1 MGNIIGWGHNK
12 FGRNDTQSTEDM
24 IAEVVSEAISHAQ
37 VDPKDI
43 DNIVVGTFNNGFQKQ
58 DFHGALPAINCE
70 VLKHVPSLRVENACA
85 TGSAAIH
92 TALNSIEAKRS
103 KLNLVVGV
111 EKMTD
116 RSTKEAGDILL
127 GASYRKEEDKIDG
140 GFAGVFAQITD
151 TYFQRYG
158 DQTKYLSKIAAKNHK
173 NGAVNP
179 YAHMQVDLGFD
190 FCNKVSEKNPLVAP
204 PLKRS
209 DCSMISDGAAALIIA
224 DDELALE
231 AEKAISFKARVQ
243 MNDLM
248 PMSKRDKTE
257 FRGASLSWKKAL
269 SDAQVNLM
277 DLSFVETHDCFTIAE
292 LIEYEAM
299 GLTQRGEGYKVLEE
313 GTVYKDGKLP
323 INPSGGL
330 KAKGHPVG
338 ATGVSQ
344 HVMACMQLVGEA
356 KDMQIK
362 DASLGG
368 IFNMGGSAVAN
379 YVSILE
385 RKSYRFASN
394 HYYKTW

>member
-12 FGRNDTQSTEDM
+12 FGRNETQSTEDM

-224 DDELALE
+224 DDDLALE
-231 AEKAISFKARVQ
+231 AERAISFKARVQ

-385 RKSYRFASN
+385 RKS
-394 HYYKTW
+394 

>member
-12 FGRNDTQSTEDM
+12 FGRNDTQTTEDM
-24 IAEVVSEAISHAQ
+24 ISEVVSEAISHAQ
-37 VDPKDI
+37 VDPKEI

-173 NGAVNP
+173 NGALNP

-231 AEKAISFKARVQ
+231 AERSIRFKARVQ

-257 FRGASLSWKKAL
+257 FRGAALSWKKAL
-269 SDAQVNLM
+269 SDAQINLM

-385 RKSYRFASN
+385 RKS
-394 HYYKTW
+394 

>member
-12 FGRNDTQSTEDM
+12 FGRNDMQTTEDM
-24 IAEVVSEAISHAQ
+24 ISEVVSEAISHAQ
-37 VDPKDI
+37 VDPKEI

-173 NGAVNP
+173 NGALNP

-231 AEKAISFKARVQ
+231 AERSISFKARVQ

-257 FRGASLSWKKAL
+257 FRGAALSWKKAL
-269 SDAQVNLM
+269 SDAQINLM

-356 KDMQIK
+356 KDMQITN
-362 DASLGG
+362 ASLGG

-385 RKSYRFASN
+385 RKS
-394 HYYKTW
+394 

>member
-12 FGRNDTQSTEDM
+12 FGRNDTQTTEDM
-24 IAEVVSEAISHAQ
+24 ISEVVSEAVSHAQ
-37 VDPKDI
+37 VDPKEI

-173 NGAVNP
+173 NGALNP

-231 AEKAISFKARVQ
+231 AERSISFKARVQ

-257 FRGASLSWKKAL
+257 FRGAALSWKKAL
-269 SDAQVNLM
+269 SDAQINLM

-344 HVMACMQLVGEA
+344 HVMACIQLVGEA

-385 RKSYRFASN
+385 RKS
-394 HYYKTW
+394 

>member
-173 NGAVNP
+173 NGALNP

-257 FRGASLSWKKAL
+257 FRGAALSWKKAL
-269 SDAQVNLM
+269 SDAQINLM

-344 HVMACMQLVGEA
+344 HVMACIQLVGEA

-385 RKSYRFASN
+385 RKS
-394 HYYKTW
+394 

>member
-158 DQTKYLSKIAAKNHK
+158 NQTKYLSKIAAKNHK

-299 GLTQRGEGYKVLEE
+299 GLTERGEGYKVLEE

-344 HVMACMQLVGEA
+344 HVMACMQLIGEA
-356 KDMQIK
+356 KEMQIK

-385 RKSYRFASN
+385 RKS
-394 HYYKTW
+394 

>member
-24 IAEVVSEAISHAQ
+24 IAEVVSEAISNAQ

-173 NGAVNP
+173 NGSVNP
-179 YAHMQVDLGFD
+179 YAHMQIDLGFD

-231 AEKAISFKARVQ
+231 AERAISFKARVQ

-385 RKSYRFASN
+385 RKS
-394 HYYKTW
+394 

>member
-24 IAEVVSEAISHAQ
+24 IAEVVSESISHAQ

-385 RKSYRFASN
+385 RKS
-394 HYYKTW
+394 

>member
-12 FGRNDTQSTEDM
+12 FGKNDTQSTEDM
-24 IAEVVSEAISHAQ
+24 ISEVVSEAISHAQ

-173 NGAVNP
+173 NGALNP

-385 RKSYRFASN
+385 RKS
-394 HYYKTW
+394 

>member
-12 FGRNDTQSTEDM
+12 FGRNDMQSTEDM
-24 IAEVVSEAISHAQ
+24 IAEVVSEAISNAQ

-190 FCNKVSEKNPLVAP
+190 LCNTVSEKNPLVAP

-299 GLTQRGEGYKVLEE
+299 GLTERGEGYKVLEE

-385 RKSYRFASN
+385 RKS
-394 HYYKTW
+394 

>member
-37 VDPKDI
+37 VDPKNI

-70 VLKHVPSLRVENACA
+70 VLKHVPSIRVENACA

-231 AEKAISFKARVQ
+231 AERTISFKARVQ

-368 IFNMGGSAVAN
+368 VFNMGGSAVAN

-385 RKSYRFASN
+385 RKS
-394 HYYKTW
+394 

>member
-209 DCSMISDGAAALIIA
+209 DCSMISDGASALIIA

-385 RKSYRFASN
+385 RKS
-394 HYYKTW
+394 

>member
-12 FGRNDTQSTEDM
+12 FGRNDTQTTEDM
-24 IAEVVSEAISHAQ
+24 ISEVVSEAISHAQ

-173 NGAVNP
+173 NGALNP

-224 DDELALE
+224 DNELALE
-231 AEKAISFKARVQ
+231 AERSISFKARVQ

-257 FRGASLSWKKAL
+257 FRGAALSWKKAL
-269 SDAQVNLM
+269 SDAQINLM

-344 HVMACMQLVGEA
+344 HIMACMQLVGEA

-385 RKSYRFASN
+385 RKS
-394 HYYKTW
+394 

>member
-1 MGNIIGWGHNK
+1 MTNIIGWGHNK
-12 FGRNDTQSTEDM
+12 FGKNDDQSSEDM
-24 IAEVVSEAISHAQ
+24 IADVVSQAIKHADI
-37 VDPKDI
+37 DPKEI

-70 VLKHVPSLRVENACA
+70 DLKYVPSIRVENACA
-85 TGSAAIH
+85 TGSAAIN
-92 TALNSIEAKRS
+92 TAINSIDAKKS

-116 RSTKEAGDILL
+116 RTTSEAGDILL
-127 GASYRKEEDKIDG
+127 GASYRKEEDKING

-151 TYFQRYG
+151 AYFQKFG
-158 DQTKYLSKIAAKNHK
+158 DKSKYLSKISAKNHK
-173 NGAVNP
+173 NGSVNP
-179 YAHMQVDLGFD
+179 YAHMQVDLGYD
-190 FCNKVSEKNPLVAP
+190 FCNNISEKNPLVVS

-224 DDELALE
+224 DDDI
-231 AEKAISFKARVQ
+231 AENAQQAIRFLSRVQ
-243 MNDLM
+243 TNDIL

-257 FRGASLSWKKAL
+257 FKGASISWQKAL
-269 SDAQVNLM
+269 NESKLTLN

-299 GLTQRGEGYKVLEE
+299 GLTKRGEGFRALEE
-313 GTVYKDGKLP
+313 GVVYKDGKLP

-344 HVMACMQLVGEA
+344 HVMACMQLLNEA
-356 KDMQIK
+356 NEMQINN
-362 DASLGG
+362 ATLAG

-385 RKSYRFASN
+385 RKF
-394 HYYKTW
+394 

>member
-12 FGRNDTQSTEDM
+12 FGRNDMQSTEDM

-231 AEKAISFKARVQ
+231 AERAISFKARVQ

-385 RKSYRFASN
+385 RKS
-394 HYYKTW
+394 

>member
-24 IAEVVSEAISHAQ
+24 IAEVVSEAISNAQ

-269 SDAQVNLM
+269 SDAQINLM

-385 RKSYRFASN
+385 RKS
-394 HYYKTW
+394 

>member
-1 MGNIIGWGHNK
+1 MSSCITGWAHNK
-12 FGRNDTQSTEDM
+12 FGVNKDQSSENM
-24 IAEVVSEAISHAQ
+24 IAEVVEQAINHAELSPQ
-37 VDPKDI
+37 DI
-43 DNIVVGTFNNGFQKQ
+43 DAIYVGTFNNGFQKQ

-385 RKSYRFASN
+385 RKS
-394 HYYKTW
+394 

>member
-24 IAEVVSEAISHAQ
+24 IAEVVSEAISNAQ

-158 DQTKYLSKIAAKNHK
+158 DQTKYLSMIAAKNHK

-344 HVMACMQLVGEA
+344 HVMGCMQLVGEA

-385 RKSYRFASN
+385 RKS
-394 HYYKTW
+394 

>member
-24 IAEVVSEAISHAQ
+24 IAEVVSEAISHAH

-385 RKSYRFASN
+385 RKS
-394 HYYKTW
+394 

>member
-173 NGAVNP
+173 NGALNP

-231 AEKAISFKARVQ
+231 AERSISFKARVQ

-385 RKSYRFASN
+385 RKS
-394 HYYKTW
+394 

>member
-24 IAEVVSEAISHAQ
+24 ISEVVSEAISHAQ

-173 NGAVNP
+173 NGALNP

-231 AEKAISFKARVQ
+231 AERSISFKARVQ

-257 FRGASLSWKKAL
+257 FRGAALSWKKAL
-269 SDAQVNLM
+269 SDAQINLM

-299 GLTQRGEGYKVLEE
+299 GLTQRGKGYKVLEE

-385 RKSYRFASN
+385 RKS
-394 HYYKTW
+394 

>member
-231 AEKAISFKARVQ
+231 AERAISFKARVQ

-299 GLTQRGEGYKVLEE
+299 GLTKKGEGYKVLEE

-385 RKSYRFASN
+385 RKS
-394 HYYKTW
+394 

>member
-12 FGRNDTQSTEDM
+12 FGRNDMQSTEDM

-179 YAHMQVDLGFD
+179 YAHMQIDLGFD

-385 RKSYRFASN
+385 RKS
-394 HYYKTW
+394 

>member
-24 IAEVVSEAISHAQ
+24 IAEVVSEAISHAH

-224 DDELALE
+224 DDELALK

-299 GLTQRGEGYKVLEE
+299 GLTERGEGYKVLEE

-385 RKSYRFASN
+385 RKS
-394 HYYKTW
+394 

>member
-12 FGRNDTQSTEDM
+12 FGRNDTQTTEDM
-24 IAEVVSEAISHAQ
+24 ISEVVSEAISHAQ
-37 VDPKDI
+37 VDPKEI

-231 AEKAISFKARVQ
+231 AERAISFKARVQ

-385 RKSYRFASN
+385 RKS
-394 HYYKTW
+394 

>member
-1 MGNIIGWGHNK
+1 MANIIGWGHNK

-24 IAEVVSEAISHAQ
+24 ISEVVSEAISHAQ

-85 TGSAAIH
+85 TGSTAIH

-173 NGAVNP
+173 NGSVNP

-224 DDELALE
+224 DDDLALE
-231 AEKAISFKARVQ
+231 AEKVISFKARVQ

-299 GLTQRGEGYKVLEE
+299 GLTERGEGYKVLEE

-362 DASLGG
+362 DALLAG

-385 RKSYRFASN
+385 RKS
-394 HYYKTW
+394 

>member
-58 DFHGALPAINCE
+58 DFHGALPAISFE
-70 VLKHVPSLRVENACA
+70 VLKHIPSLRVENACA

-173 NGAVNP
+173 NGAVNQ

-385 RKSYRFASN
+385 RKS
-394 HYYKTW
+394 

>member
-224 DDELALE
+224 DEELALE
-231 AEKAISFKARVQ
+231 AERAISFKARVQ

-385 RKSYRFASN
+385 RKS
-394 HYYKTW
+394 

>member
-24 IAEVVSEAISHAQ
+24 IAEIVSEAISHAQ

-385 RKSYRFASN
+385 RKS
-394 HYYKTW
+394 

>member
-299 GLTQRGEGYKVLEE
+299 GLSQRGEGYKVLEE

-362 DASLGG
+362 DALLGG

-385 RKSYRFASN
+385 RKS
-394 HYYKTW
+394 

>member
-12 FGRNDTQSTEDM
+12 FGRNDTQTTEDM
-24 IAEVVSEAISHAQ
+24 ISEVVSEAISHAQ
-37 VDPKDI
+37 VDPKEI

-173 NGAVNP
+173 NGALNP

-224 DDELALE
+224 DDELASE
-231 AEKAISFKARVQ
+231 AERSISFKARVQ

-257 FRGASLSWKKAL
+257 FRGAALSWKKAL
-269 SDAQVNLM
+269 SDAQINLM

-385 RKSYRFASN
+385 RKS
-394 HYYKTW
+394 